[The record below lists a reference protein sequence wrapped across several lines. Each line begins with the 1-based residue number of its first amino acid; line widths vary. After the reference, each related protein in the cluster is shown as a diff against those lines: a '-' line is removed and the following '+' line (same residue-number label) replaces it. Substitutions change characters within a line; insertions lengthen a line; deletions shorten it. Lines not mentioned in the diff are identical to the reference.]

1 MGAVIVLDDNCR
13 DRGSCAAG
21 SVVERG
27 NAGAE
32 MIGGVPLFEAAR
44 CREFAGSVVRRDPG
58 GWKGVMAGV
67 EVDGDCPAV
76 PTIAN
81 ELVGL
86 SLVGI
91 FRPSPRREL
100 EVGDVVCR
108 LLRNCCLASTPAR
121 CPWSD

>member
-1 MGAVIVLDDNCR
+1 VGAVIVLDDTCR
-13 DRGSCAAG
+13 DRGSFVAG

-32 MIGGVPLFEAAR
+32 TMGGVPWFEDAR

-67 EVDGDCPAV
+67 EVDEECAGV
-76 PTIAN
+76 PTIAI

-86 SLVGI
+86 SLAGMLK
-91 FRPSPRREL
+91 PSPRREPD
-100 EVGDVVCR
+100 VGDVVVCR

-121 CPWSD
+121 CP